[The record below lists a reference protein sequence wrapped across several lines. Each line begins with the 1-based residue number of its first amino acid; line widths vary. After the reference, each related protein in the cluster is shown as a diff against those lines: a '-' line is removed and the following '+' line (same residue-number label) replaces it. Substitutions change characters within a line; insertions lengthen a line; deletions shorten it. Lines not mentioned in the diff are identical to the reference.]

1 MSDNEKYKY
10 SSKKEYSEINKNI
23 VSKKQ
28 EEHEK
33 KKDIIYYTINV
44 NYYEEYEMYYLDI
57 PKSYLSQITQL
68 RQRKEDIFAKGKIL
82 TFTSTD
88 NKDFYFDA
96 VIDSTEDIYAYLV
109 PIKEKYRYSD
119 DLEGKYIV
127 NERIGDLTYIRMK
140 DAIEE
145 FIEGNCCSKNIENFI
160 LGKNVNYNS
169 SHNTLKSIINYNKH
183 YSTDIRN
190 FSRLT
195 YNQSV
200 QLNKIF
206 YNEMNTIKLN
216 ANSDNRIICLIIYAI
231 YQTRKKNKNKI
242 LICSS
247 SNSVADSISLELLN
261 MRKQVNNLKLLR
273 IYAKNQEIIKRNRKL
288 DRISFHKLV
297 KKKFRKNFYDKYE
310 KREWIIKNHDIIIST
325 CVNSYNDDI
334 INTKFP
340 FVIIIDANNANENEC
355 LIPLTL
361 NSRHVVLISYED
373 DENNNGNESEEISLY
388 KRMRHLYPEIHINI

>member
-127 NERIGDLTYIRMK
+127 NERIGDLTYIRLK

-200 QLNKIF
+200 QLDKIF

-231 YQTRKKNKNKI
+231 YQTRKKIKI
-242 LICSS
+242 
-247 SNSVADSISLELLN
+247 
-261 MRKQVNNLKLLR
+261 
-273 IYAKNQEIIKRNRKL
+273 
-288 DRISFHKLV
+288 
-297 KKKFRKNFYDKYE
+297 KY
-310 KREWIIKNHDIIIST
+310 
-325 CVNSYNDDI
+325 
-334 INTKFP
+334 
-340 FVIIIDANNANENEC
+340 
-355 LIPLTL
+355 
-361 NSRHVVLISYED
+361 
-373 DENNNGNESEEISLY
+373 
-388 KRMRHLYPEIHINI
+388 

>member
-10 SSKKEYSEINKNI
+10 SSKKEYSEINQNI
-23 VSKKQ
+23 VSKQQ

-200 QLNKIF
+200 QLDKIF

-373 DENNNGNESEEISLY
+373 DENNNDNESEEISLY

>member
-10 SSKKEYSEINKNI
+10 SSKKEYSEINQNI
-23 VSKKQ
+23 VSKQQ

-200 QLNKIF
+200 QLDKIF

-297 KKKFRKNFYDKYE
+297 KKKFKKNFYDKYE

-373 DENNNGNESEEISLY
+373 DENNNDNESEEISLY

>member
-1 MSDNEKYKY
+1 
-10 SSKKEYSEINKNI
+10 
-23 VSKKQ
+23 
-28 EEHEK
+28 
-33 KKDIIYYTINV
+33 
-44 NYYEEYEMYYLDI
+44 
-57 PKSYLSQITQL
+57 
-68 RQRKEDIFAKGKIL
+68 
-82 TFTSTD
+82 
-88 NKDFYFDA
+88 
-96 VIDSTEDIYAYLV
+96 
-109 PIKEKYRYSD
+109 
-119 DLEGKYIV
+119 
-127 NERIGDLTYIRMK
+127 MK

-169 SHNTLKSIINYNKH
+169 SHNILKSIINYNKY

-297 KKKFRKNFYDKYE
+297 KKKFKKNFYDKYE

-373 DENNNGNESEEISLY
+373 DENNNDNESEEISLY

>member
-200 QLNKIF
+200 QLDKIF

-297 KKKFRKNFYDKYE
+297 KKKFKKNFYDKYE

>member
-169 SHNTLKSIINYNKH
+169 SHNILKSIINYNKY

-200 QLNKIF
+200 QLDKIF

-373 DENNNGNESEEISLY
+373 DDNNNDNDSEEINLY